1 MPTFLSH
8 RRTYTTPVRY
18 FMLRTVGALQ
28 DFMRKAHWWPLCQN
42 VRSIRSRFSVAGP
55 ATVSLLPASSPV
67 ATQSIQPRMHNDAGA
82 SLQLASK
89 GFEIK
94 CQQWFDIS
102 SDMRG
107 HGDETLFACKQHKHM
122 TQVFGFLFFFNSSW
136 VCSFLKIILLC
147 LYLSASHHNSS
158 GRDVLF
164 HYRRDSV
171 LCI

>member
-8 RRTYTTPVRY
+8 RRTYTSPVRY

-28 DFMRKAHWWPLCQN
+28 DFMRKAHWWPLCRD
-42 VRSIRSRFSVAGP
+42 VRSIWSRFSMAGL
-55 ATVSLLPASSPV
+55 ATVSLLPASSP
-67 ATQSIQPRMHNDAGA
+67 AAAQSVQPRMHNDAGA
-82 SLQLASK
+82 SLQLASR

-94 CQQWFDIS
+94 CQQRFDIS
-102 SDMRG
+102 SDMPG
-107 HGDETLFACKQHKHM
+107 HGDETLFACKQRKHM
-122 TQVFGFLFFFNSSW
+122 TQVFFFIKNSPSW